1 MFYLLPLTLIFWPF
15 NIGFINSQ
23 VWGVVLILF
32 LTLYQLK
39 FNKPIKIK
47 IPWIPF
53 LFYFLFFIFLLVSI
67 VTSDGSSEIFKFLFY
82 ILMIPFLF
90 VSSFCYFELLE
101 IGKNDDLEKIF
112 YTVIPFLVF
121 CIIELLSPAFHDFV
135 APYVASESAQQV
147 VGDNFS
153 GNAFRNLGWTGFLF
167 ADYSV
172 AFAFTALGVM
182 IFGKKV
188 NIFSLSIEFFC
199 ILLALIAGRS
209 ALPIVFIYVLISLTY
224 ALNVFRVASI
234 IIITSTMVIYLLSTL
249 GGDFF
254 IWMLEPIYRYIED
267 GDFSSGSVN
276 ETNDQFKNFID
287 SLSSFNL
294 IGDGVYFSSNFSYYV
309 KGLAA
314 GDSGIIRVYHAAG
327 GGGVFLFLMF
337 WISLFFNIIFYYLRS
352 AKKNRELLFFFSLFL
367 IYGIVF
373 FYKSEWLY
381 QKFFIFITFYLFHK
395 ISYKK

>member
-1 MFYLLPLTLIFWPF
+1 MLYLLPLTLIFWPF

-23 VWGVVLILF
+23 IWGVIFILF

-39 FNKPIKIK
+39 LNKPIRFR

-53 LFYFLFFIFLLVSI
+53 IFYFLFFIVLLTSI
-67 VTSDGSSEIFKFLFY
+67 FTGDGSSEIFKFLFY

-90 VSSFCYFELLE
+90 ISSFCYFELMDR
-101 IGKNDDLEKIF
+101 GGNDDLLKIF
-112 YTVIPFLVF
+112 YTAIPFLMF
-121 CIIELLSPAFHDFV
+121 CIIELLFPSFHEFV
-135 APYVASESAQQV
+135 TPYVASESAQQV
-147 VGDNFS
+147 VEGNFS
-153 GNAFRNLGWTGFLF
+153 GNVFRNLGWNGFLF

-172 AFAFTALGVM
+172 AFAFTALGIM
-182 IFGKKV
+182 IFRGKV
-188 NIFSLSIEFFC
+188 NFFSLTIEFSC
-199 ILLALIAGRS
+199 LLLALISGRS
-209 ALPIVFIYVLISLTY
+209 ALPIVIVYILLSLTY
-224 ALNVFRVASI
+224 KLNIFRVVSIALIASA
-234 IIITSTMVIYLLSTL
+234 TVIYLINTL
-249 GGDFF
+249 GGDLF
-254 IWMLEPIYRYIED
+254 IWMLEPIYRYMED

-287 SLSSFNL
+287 SISSFNI

-309 KGLAA
+309 KGLSA

-337 WISLFFNIIFYYLRS
+337 WISMFLSISHYFLKSSKNNKEIFFFALFFLFYGV
-352 AKKNRELLFFFSLFL
+352 
-367 IYGIVF
+367 IF

-381 QKFFIFITFYLFHK
+381 QKFFIFLTFYLFHK